1 LAHAQFESIHPF
13 LDGNGRVGRLLI
25 TFLLCERKTLHRPLL
40 DYLFEQPIVTVSMV
54 KARLGCTFPTAGK
67 LIAQYVEHG
76 LLGEITGRPR
86 NRRFRYDSYLAL
98 FESPGTT
105 EGADHGDDQ

>member
-1 LAHAQFESIHPF
+1 M
-13 LDGNGRVGRLLI
+13 D
-25 TFLLCERKTLHRPLL
+25 
-40 DYLFEQPIVTVSMV
+40 

-76 LLGEITGRPR
+76 FLGEITGRPR